1 MNFKNFIK
9 KIEEIENH
17 NISRKFSLNDIK
29 ELKFNLDNKINS
41 NICFKNISY
50 NIIIISQKDNI
61 IKFDEDIIKENLK
74 KCDFAFF
81 IFAAFLKDEYIN
93 IRHVASLI
101 INNKLKEV
109 ILFDILD
116 NNFIKNTSK
125 FFIKKINVNYKFIST
140 KLINKNNY
148 DKLYF
153 CEICVPVSLFFIY
166 TYINFNISL
175 DEFIKFLLKNTIK
188 YKTEL
193 MYKFITFLESN

>member
-9 KIEEIENH
+9 KIDEIENQ
-17 NISRKFSLNDIK
+17 NIERKFNLEDIK

-50 NIIIISQKDNI
+50 NIIILIEEDNI
-61 IKFDEDIIKENLK
+61 IKFDEDIIKENIK

-81 IFAAFLKDEYIN
+81 ILVGFLKDEY
-93 IRHVASLI
+93 HVASLI

-109 ILFDILD
+109 ILFDNMD
-116 NNFIKNTSK
+116 NNFIKDTSK
-125 FFIKKINVNYKFIST
+125 FFIKKININYKFIST
-140 KLINKNNY
+140 KLINKNNFN
-148 DKLYF
+148 KLYF

-166 TYINFNISL
+166 VYINFNISL
-175 DEFIKFLLKNTIK
+175 DDFIKFLLKNTIR

-193 MYKFITFLESN
+193 MHKFIKFLESD

>member
-17 NISRKFSLNDIK
+17 NIDRKFSQDDIK

-81 IFAAFLKDEYIN
+81 IFAVFLKNDH
-93 IRHVASLI
+93 HVASLI

-109 ILFDILD
+109 ILFDILN

-148 DKLYF
+148 DKLNF
-153 CEICVPVSLFFIY
+153 CQICVPVSLFFIY
-166 TYINFNISL
+166 AYINFNISL
-175 DEFIKFLLKNTIK
+175 DEFIKFLLKNTLR
-188 YKTEL
+188 YKTDL

>member
-9 KIEEIENH
+9 KIDEIENQ
-17 NISRKFSLNDIK
+17 NIERKFNLEDIK

-50 NIIIISQKDNI
+50 NIIILIEEDNI
-61 IKFDEDIIKENLK
+61 IKFDEDIIKENIK

-81 IFAAFLKDEYIN
+81 ILVCDLKEEY
-93 IRHVASLI
+93 HVASLI

-109 ILFDILD
+109 ILFDNMD

-125 FFIKKINVNYKFIST
+125 FFIKKIKVNYKFIST

-153 CEICVPVSLFFIY
+153 CEICVPVTLFFIHV
-166 TYINFNISL
+166 YINFNISL
-175 DEFIKFLLKNTIK
+175 DDFIKFLLKNTIR

-193 MYKFITFLESN
+193 MYKFIKFLESD

>member
-9 KIEEIENH
+9 KIEEIKNQD
-17 NISRKFSLNDIK
+17 IGRKFNLNDIK

-81 IFAAFLKDEYIN
+81 IFSAFLKDDHHI
-93 IRHVASLI
+93 ASLI
-101 INNKLKEV
+101 INNKLKKTV
-109 ILFDILD
+109 LFDNKN

-148 DKLYF
+148 DKLNF
-153 CEICVPVSLFFIY
+153 CQICVPVSLFFIY

>member
-9 KIEEIENH
+9 KIEEIENF
-17 NISRKFSLNDIK
+17 NIERDFILNDIK

-61 IKFDEDIIKENLK
+61 IKFDEDIIKENIK

-148 DKLYF
+148 DKLNF
-153 CEICVPVSLFFIY
+153 CQICVPVSLFFIY
-166 TYINFNISL
+166 VYINFNISL
-175 DEFIKFLLKNTIK
+175 DEFIKFLLKNK
-188 YKTEL
+188 LRYKTDL

>member
-9 KIEEIENH
+9 KIEEIKNQD
-17 NISRKFSLNDIK
+17 IGRKFNLNDIK

-61 IKFDEDIIKENLK
+61 IKFDEDIIKENIK

-125 FFIKKINVNYKFIST
+125 FFIKKINVNYKFIFT

-148 DKLYF
+148 DKLNF
-153 CEICVPVSLFFIY
+153 CQICVPVSLFFIY